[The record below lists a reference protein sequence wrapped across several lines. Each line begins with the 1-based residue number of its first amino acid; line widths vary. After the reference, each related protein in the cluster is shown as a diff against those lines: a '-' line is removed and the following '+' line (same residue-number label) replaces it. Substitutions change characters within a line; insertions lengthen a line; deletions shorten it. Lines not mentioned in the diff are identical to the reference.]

1 MRNHEDGHTLV
12 NNVNGIKIR
21 VFKDCMVLGAL
32 DRQGML
38 ALSFLSSSMDY
49 TSNSNITVHSLDDE
63 SVHTVEIY
71 YNKEQD
77 DEPEDE
83 SNEIGF
89 VFE

>member
-49 TSNSNITVHSLDDE
+49 TSISNITVHSLDDE

-71 YNKEQD
+71 YNGQEE
-77 DEPEDE
+77 EPEDE